1 MKGGVDVKRG
11 SQGGVRGRGF
21 TLVELLVAL
30 GMIALLSAAM
40 TVAVSRAQ
48 LRAKVSKATQE
59 IREMTNAILAFEQYA
74 RGRTLANHVNGGWVE
89 CSEGNMRMI
98 LGGETGENGEQVPVL
113 YNAAITG
120 GVLRDP
126 WGTPYQYT
134 IQNTSGESAPQEGGG
149 SEYITAPALPNFFR
163 LTIDERGIATQR
175 GGK

>member
-1 MKGGVDVKRG
+1 MGYGGRHHDVAGGNRVKGGVDVKRG

-98 LGGETGENGEQVPVL
+98 LGGETGENGTSSERRTFRKRGSCRSLAV
-113 YNAAITG
+113 NRGSG
-120 GVLRDP
+120 G
-126 WGTPYQYT
+126 
-134 IQNTSGESAPQEGGG
+134 APGRVFRRSRRNG
-149 SEYITAPALPNFFR
+149 SR
-163 LTIDERGIATQR
+163 RR
-175 GGK
+175 